1 MKLSEKIE
9 NNVILLSKNLGN
21 FDLLN
26 PNSLSPWG
34 DDTEELYALCSTIFT
49 IKNAMKTLDDT
60 LWWLSTEIP
69 FKTNISISPVRT
81 VNNTIRYILG
91 NEEDPEWI
99 LIRDIIIE
107 DIPDRESFYNRL
119 INCTTYSDIVRT
131 MLYFDISIVDII
143 ETLSFAVL
151 CKPNFIIPS
160 NKYDIE
166 IEAAITLSYLN
177 FIKILPNLN
186 IFENEN

>member
-9 NNVILLSKNLGN
+9 NKVVLLSKNLGN

-26 PNSLSPWG
+26 PNYISPWG

-49 IKNAMKTLDDT
+49 IKNCTKNMEDT

-69 FKTNISISPVRT
+69 FKTNITISPVRT
-81 VNNTIRYILG
+81 VNNAIRYILG
-91 NEEDPEWI
+91 NEEDAEWV
-99 LIRDIIIE
+99 LTRDTIIE
-107 DIPDRESFYNRL
+107 DLPDRESFYDGL

-131 MLYFDISIVDII
+131 MLCFNIRMMDII

-160 NKYDIE
+160 NKYDLE
-166 IEAAITLSYLN
+166 IESAITLSYLN
-177 FIKILPNLN
+177 FINIIPNLN